1 MSAYMPGPGDRATW
15 GPVTSTYD
23 PRAESGAVTFPAEI
37 GNARADVMVTAE
49 VWNFGAHPM
58 GDILRVDLG
67 CVDILDALVDSQ
79 IVEIEKAFEKWDY
92 KTRMEACCYE

>member
-1 MSAYMPGPGDRATW
+1 MS
-15 GPVTSTYD
+15 D
-23 PRAESGAVTFPAEI
+23 PRAAYVEVTFPAII
-37 GNARADVMVTAE
+37 GISRAEVEVTAE